1 MFLLQWWKT
10 LWWLDSKWRQWYWEC
25 TDFKIVP
32 DCIWSKPH
40 SFYFL
45 FTTIQDNPTNP
56 APTTDWIPD
65 SQTLKMRRSMTR
77 LQAYISPI
85 IFFPF
90 LMQTRRPWNF
100 VNKILEKK
108 EKEMKTTKVFVL
120 WLVSHTHVVD
130 LEPMTHPL
138 LYSCKKKKG
147 HLNVA
152 LAYE

>member
-1 MFLLQWWKT
+1 
-10 LWWLDSKWRQWYWEC
+10 
-25 TDFKIVP
+25 
-32 DCIWSKPH
+32 
-40 SFYFL
+40 
-45 FTTIQDNPTNP
+45 
-56 APTTDWIPD
+56 
-65 SQTLKMRRSMTR
+65 MRSITR
-77 LQAYISPI
+77 LQAYISPLL
-85 IFFPF
+85 FFPF
-90 LMQTRRPWNF
+90 LMQTRRPRNF